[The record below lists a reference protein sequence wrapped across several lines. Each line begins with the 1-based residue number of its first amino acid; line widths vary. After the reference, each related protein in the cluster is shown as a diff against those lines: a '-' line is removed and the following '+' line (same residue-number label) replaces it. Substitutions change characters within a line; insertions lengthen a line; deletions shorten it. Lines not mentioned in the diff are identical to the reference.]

1 MTKVEDCTWEVETAA
16 SDMSSAE
23 SGTRYENARK
33 RLVESIKD
41 LIQAVQDEER
51 SKTCPVCAGLPP
63 VESISELIWKCD
75 KCGSELLS
83 IFYQRLSPV
92 LFPFPL
98 RDLPAGGE
106 VPKEEVKE

>member
-1 MTKVEDCTWEVETAA
+1 MSKAEELRKNIAGSLGLQYERRGVEEFF
-16 SDMSSAE
+16 
-23 SGTRYENARK
+23 
-33 RLVESIKD
+33 LVAYRHVDD
-41 LIQAVQDEER
+41 LIQAVRDEER

-63 VESISELIWKCD
+63 VGSISELIWKCD

>member
-1 MTKVEDCTWEVETAA
+1 MTKVEELIRVVREQIAYSTEDNSREPLE
-16 SDMSSAE
+16 E
-23 SGTRYENARK
+23 
-33 RLVESIKD
+33 
-41 LIQAVQDEER
+41 LIQAVRDEER

-106 VPKEEVKE
+106 VPKEEVPDAKA